1 MNLQL
6 YTEYQIKH
14 VRIRTT
20 SMRNIENIA
29 KKSAANIIILNI
41 FETYIVLG
49 KDCRQPENLSLRGF
63 LTIRKTRMIKNT
75 LSVLTVAVLTV
86 GCATNQDYKLYSETQ
101 QIIAHAEAQKEAARY
116 LALAEIAK
124 QGDTAAKVAAVMSI
138 QFNGGGGNSPKQ
150 QVAAPV
156 STSETALRWAGV
168 LLPTFGQF
176 YTISQNSKVAIT
188 QSNNSTALGMKQSD
202 NQTAVAIN
210 TNSAFTTMNGN
221 MATSNTAIAN
231 AGLTTA
237 NNIAT
242 TGLTTASTIA
252 TTGLSSVTSVANTGM
267 NNLSGL
273 GIKLVDALPLL
284 QPNVTTTTTSTS
296 TTTNN

>member
-1 MNLQL
+1 M
-6 YTEYQIKH
+6 
-14 VRIRTT
+14 
-20 SMRNIENIA
+20 
-29 KKSAANIIILNI
+29 
-41 FETYIVLG
+41 VLG
-49 KDCRQPENLSLRGF
+49 KGCGQPENLSLRGF
-63 LTIRKTRMIKNT
+63 LTIRKSRMIKNT

-101 QIIAHAEAQKEAARY
+101 QIIAHANAQKETARY
-116 LALAEIAK
+116 QALAEIAK

-138 QFNGGGGNSPKQ
+138 QFNGGGSNSPKQ

-210 TNSAFTTMNGN
+210 TNSAFTTMN
-221 MATSNTAIAN
+221 S

-252 TTGLSSVTSVANTGM
+252 TTGLTSVTSVANTGM

-284 QPNVTTTTTSTS
+284 QPNVTTTTTSTTS
-296 TTTNN
+296 TTNNTTSP

>member
-1 MNLQL
+1 MAVSGSL
-6 YTEYQIKH
+6 
-14 VRIRTT
+14 
-20 SMRNIENIA
+20 
-29 KKSAANIIILNI
+29 IL
-41 FETYIVLG
+41 
-49 KDCRQPENLSLRGF
+49 LS
-63 LTIRKTRMIKNT
+63 
-75 LSVLTVAVLTV
+75 
-86 GCATNQDYKLYSETQ
+86 GCASNDYKLYSETQ

-138 QFNGGGGNSPKQ
+138 QFNGSGGGNSPKQ

-176 YTISQNSKVAIT
+176 YTISQHSKVAIA

-252 TTGLSSVTSVANTGM
+252 TTGLTSVTSVANTGM

-284 QPNVTTTTTSTS
+284 QPNVTTTTTST
-296 TTTNN
+296 TNNTTSP